1 VQLAAHQVVL
11 GRLLGNSH
19 QVGTGTLL
27 MAILFFHDEK
37 FGTITGENKGVL
49 CQQLSQMARGTAFK
63 NVVSMYWGRFNKSS
77 CWVLANK

>member
-1 VQLAAHQVVL
+1 
-11 GRLLGNSH
+11 
-19 QVGTGTLL
+19 

-77 CWVLANK
+77 CWVLANKWRWPRTWKIKGKENMSYIPVGEQ